1 MNATLTAWIAANSD
15 KFETSD
21 MLMIKQKLE
30 HESEDKAI
38 ILHSVKM
45 KDPTT
50 GFWMCLFLGWLGL
63 HWFWVGESGKG
74 IILLITF
81 FLLKRTYIYWFCA
94 DGSCGALALRGSLFS
109 PIKMTEEDAKE
120 ICGIIISQIRRRT

>member
-1 MNATLTAWIAANSD
+1 MNATLTAWIAASSD
-15 KFETSD
+15 KFEPSD

-30 HESEDKAI
+30 NVSEDKAI

-74 IILLITF
+74 IILLITCC
-81 FLLKRTYIYWFCA
+81 L
-94 DGSCGALALRGSLFS
+94 CGF
-109 PIKMTEEDAKE
+109 
-120 ICGIIISQIRRRT
+120 GIIFWIADLFRIKKAIRQYNYRQILPYL

>member
-15 KFETSD
+15 KFEPSD

-30 HESEDKAI
+30 TASEDKAI
-38 ILHSVKM
+38 ILHSVKV

-63 HWFWVGESGKG
+63 HWFWIGETGKG
-74 IILLITF
+74 IILLVTMGLMGFGTIFWF
-81 FLLKRTYIYWFCA
+81 F
-94 DGSCGALALRGSLFS
+94 DLFR
-109 PIKMTEEDAKE
+109 IKKAVRKYNYNA
-120 ICGIIISQIRRRT
+120 ILPYL

>member
-30 HESEDKAI
+30 TASDDKAI
-38 ILHSVKM
+38 ILNSVKV

-50 GFWMCLFLGWLGL
+50 GFWLCFFLGWLGV
-63 HWFWVGESGKG
+63 HWFWLGNGGKG
-74 IILLITF
+74 VVRIILCGLYF
-81 FLLKRTYIYWFCA
+81 F
-94 DGSCGALALRGSLFS
+94 DLFS
-109 PIKMTEEDAKE
+109 IKKAV
-120 ICGIIISQIRRRT
+120 CQYNYRQLLPYL

>member
-74 IILLITF
+74 IILLITNC
-81 FLLKRTYIYWFCA
+81 L
-94 DGSCGALALRGSLFS
+94 CGL
-109 PIKMTEEDAKE
+109 
-120 ICGIIISQIRRRT
+120 GIIFWIADLFRIKKAIRQYNYRQILPYL